1 MKSRSTSLFSWSFL
15 GGGLFDRGLLR
26 RFLGSRLFG
35 CSLLRWLFSRW
46 LLGCS
51 FFGAGFFTKEKTKQ
65 IRERESIFA
74 PLPVQIRCDTGRTA
88 KRGPSHMAGAGDI
101 CITAPKFAHKCK
113 GFSSDFKQSNHKLC
127 QTESKT
133 WLF

>member
-1 MKSRSTSLFSWSFL
+1 MFL
-15 GGGLFDRGLLR
+15 AVG
-26 RFLGSRLFG
+26 FLI
-35 CSLLRWLFSRW
+35 
-46 LLGCS
+46 
-51 FFGAGFFTKEKTKQ
+51 AGFFAAFLAAGFLAAVFVAGFLAAGFLAAVFWALVFLPKKKTKQ

-101 CITAPKFAHKCK
+101 CITAPKFAHK
-113 GFSSDFKQSNHKLC
+113 GFSSDFKQSNHKLY